1 MFCLSCNSVK
11 KIKRTSYSSLKLTDG
26 LSCLILFIS
35 RTSFSIKSDIA
46 NSFLMTSE
54 SLVGTKTALSTSTL
68 TILSWGTAITL
79 WTAASLSKSVINLS
93 IKSMVILNSGFDVL
107 KVLN

>member
-54 SLVGTKTALSTSTL
+54 SL